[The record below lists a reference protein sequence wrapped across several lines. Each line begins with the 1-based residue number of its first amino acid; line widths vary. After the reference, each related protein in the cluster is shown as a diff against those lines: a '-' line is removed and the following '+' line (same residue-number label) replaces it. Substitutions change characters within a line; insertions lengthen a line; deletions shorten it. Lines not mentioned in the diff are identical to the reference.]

1 MKNKVYANTSI
12 VTILS
17 VAERGLGFLYRIVL
31 SRLLGAEGLGI
42 YQVALSLFA
51 FFLTIGS
58 GGIPITVSR
67 IIAKNKAKNDFL
79 GEQSAVGAG
88 IFASLLLTLPACAIL
103 WIFGEKFTFL
113 FSDARCYAVFKIL
126 LLGLTCT
133 CICAV
138 FRGHFWGNKEFLT
151 SSVIDL
157 AEETVMVIA
166 GVLLLQ
172 NFSSAAVGAQRTAWA
187 VVLSYLFSFAAATV
201 CFFVKGGKISH
212 PKKELKN
219 LFNASLPITSVR
231 ASASLV
237 NSAIAVLLP
246 VTLMRAGFDEKS
258 ALEVFGV
265 VSGMA
270 VPVLFMPATLIGALA
285 LVLTPELSED
295 FYRNNVQRLRTNV
308 ARGIKFAFLVAC
320 AIIPYFFAFGED
332 FGAIAFSNLLAGQ
345 MIKRGCFI
353 LLPMSL
359 TMISTSM
366 LNAMGYEKRSLVFY
380 FVGAAAMFLGIFLL
394 PKYCG
399 EYAYLIGLGAS
410 YCITAV
416 CNLVF
421 LFGKCPVYAKR
432 WGQVCIQQ
440 YLPTIIITA
449 FLTLSATLLRNLFAY
464 FTGEILSLLFPAV
477 LLSVETFLAYLATG
491 AIPIHRIK
499 RIFRKPEKFRPRRRR
514 RNPSPIKKA

>member
-1 MKNKVYANTSI
+1 MKNKVYANASI

-58 GGIPITVSR
+58 GGIPVTVSR
-67 IIAKNKAKNDFL
+67 IIAKNKAKNNLL

-88 IFASLLLTLPACAIL
+88 IFASLLLTLPVCAIL

-157 AEETVMVIA
+157 AEEMMMVIA

-172 NFSSAAVGAQRTAWA
+172 NVPSAAVGAQRTAWA

-201 CFFVKGGKISH
+201 CFFVKGGRISK
-212 PKKELKN
+212 PQKELKN

-231 ASASLV
+231 ASTSLV

-246 VTLMRAGFDEKS
+246 VMLMRAGSDERG

-270 VPVLFMPATLIGALA
+270 IPVLFMPATLIGALA

-332 FGAIAFSNLLAGQ
+332 FGTLAFSNLLAGQ
-345 MIKRGCFI
+345 MIKRSCFI

-366 LNAMGYEKRSLVFY
+366 LNALGYEKQSFGFY
-380 FVGAAAMFLGIFLL
+380 FIGAAAMFLAIFLL

-399 EYAYLIGLGAS
+399 GYAYLIGLGAS
-410 YCITAV
+410 YCITAI
-416 CNLVF
+416 CNLAF
-421 LFGKCPVYAKR
+421 LFQKCPIYAKR

-440 YLPTIIITA
+440 YLPTIIATA
-449 FLTLSATLLRNLFAY
+449 FLTLSATLLHNLFTY
-464 FTGEILSLLFPAV
+464 FTGEVLSLLFPAA

-491 AIPIHRIK
+491 AIPAQRIK
-499 RIFRKPEKFRPRRRR
+499 SIFKKRKNVCPSRRRH
-514 RNPSPIKKA
+514 NPFPIKKA